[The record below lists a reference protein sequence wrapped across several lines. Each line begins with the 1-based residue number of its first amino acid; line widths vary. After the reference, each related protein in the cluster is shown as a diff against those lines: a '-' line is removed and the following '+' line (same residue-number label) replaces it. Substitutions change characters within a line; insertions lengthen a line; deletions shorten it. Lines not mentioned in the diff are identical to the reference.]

1 MFDNSYSLHEI
12 LSSAEEDILDGLYDS
27 EEIPDGIPLELVTSL
42 FNDDKIGFN
51 EPFEGDSNG
60 DNE

>member
-27 EEIPDGIPLELVTSL
+27 EEVSDGIPLELVNSL
-42 FNDDKIGFN
+42 FNDNKTGFN
-51 EPFEGDSNG
+51 EPFEGDSDG